1 MEQEEFS
8 IIEINKADI
17 VNSLMIHLD
26 TDILEDRNI
35 PIEKAVTSFH
45 VEMIA
50 DKMIDIL
57 MHDTPATEAFWN
69 MFGEFLDDAVFA
81 TIYEEFNQ

>member
-1 MEQEEFS
+1 MKQTEFP
-8 IIEINKADI
+8 IAWITKDEIA
-17 VNSLMIHLD
+17 NSLMIQLD
-26 TDILEDRNI
+26 TGVIENGDI
-35 PIEKAVTSFH
+35 PIEQAITPEHIKKVG
-45 VEMIA
+45 
-50 DKMIDIL
+50 DKMVDIL